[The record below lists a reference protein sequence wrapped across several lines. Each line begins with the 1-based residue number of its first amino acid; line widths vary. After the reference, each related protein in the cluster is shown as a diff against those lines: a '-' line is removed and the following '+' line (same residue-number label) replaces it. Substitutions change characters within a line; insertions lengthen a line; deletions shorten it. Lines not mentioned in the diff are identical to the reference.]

1 MTYIERAIKLA
12 IVGGYKEGENW
23 KFVSA
28 NRYWVVLLNGN
39 NNEVTV
45 NTNVYFLDK
54 NFWVALGKSLNLGD
68 FYDEEGSPK
77 VYGLQGWY
85 PPYGGNLENQMWAYE
100 AMKFFQASLEGI
112 TPEEFFKELLKD
124 E

>member
-1 MTYIERAIKLA
+1 MTNIERAIKLA
-12 IVGGYKEGENW
+12 REQGYIVPKCDW
-23 KFVSA
+23 A
-28 NRYWVVLLNGN
+28 NL
-39 NNEVTV
+39 EHA
-45 NTNVYFLDK
+45 FLDK

-68 FYDEEGSPK
+68 FYNEEGSPK

-112 TPEEFFKELLKD
+112 TPEEFFKELLKG